1 MGNIMA
7 DTTITKIDST
17 HSPKGAAGQKYLAC
31 GKSMSMRL
39 WENEKADKDKGETK
53 HDYETVGF
61 VIKGKAELHLEG
73 QMVIL
78 NEGDSWVV
86 PKGASHHYK
95 ILEEFSAIES
105 TSPPAELHDR
115 AKSDNAPG
123 AKEFFEAAAHDAE
136 AVKAPAPAEGTSDEK
151 KVEAKTEVEGEKE
164 VPPPEDKNEMKAE
177 KKDGAQAK
185 EKCDKEDNAS
195 CEPKAENKAESKEKC
210 EDKKDD
216 KKDDNGGQVC
226 DPVTK
231 ECHPGKEDGAEGKKE
246 EDKNP
251 DKEKSAENQAEKM
264 QEACASLPR
273 TDSEPTSNSEEKE
286 PKPAEHIDV
295 APKAEK

>member
-1 MGNIMA
+1 MA

-39 WENEKADKDKGETK
+39 WENEKAENDKKETK

-73 QMVIL
+73 QMVLL

-95 ILEEFSAIES
+95 ILEEFSAVET

-115 AKSDNAPG
+115 AESDKAPG
-123 AKEFFEAAAHDAE
+123 PKEFFEAASHDAD
-136 AVKAPAPAEGTSDEK
+136 AVKAPAPAKGTTDEK
-151 KVEAKTEVEGEKE
+151 KVEAKTEVEGETE
-164 VPPPEDKNEMKAE
+164 VPAPEDKSETMNADN
-177 KKDGAQAK
+177 KKTDN
-185 EKCDKEDNAS
+185 DKVAD
-195 CEPKAENKAESKEKC
+195 KDKEKC
-210 EDKKDD
+210 ED

-231 ECHPGKEDGAEGKKE
+231 ECHPGKEDGTEGKKE
-246 EDKNP
+246 DDKNP
-251 DKEKSAENQAEKM
+251 EKEKSSENQAEKM
-264 QEACASLPR
+264 Q
-273 TDSEPTSNSEEKE
+273 
-286 PKPAEHIDV
+286 
-295 APKAEK
+295 